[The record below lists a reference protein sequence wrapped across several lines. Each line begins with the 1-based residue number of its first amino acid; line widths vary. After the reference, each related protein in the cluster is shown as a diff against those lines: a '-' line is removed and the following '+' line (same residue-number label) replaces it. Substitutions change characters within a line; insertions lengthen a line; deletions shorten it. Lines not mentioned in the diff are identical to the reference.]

1 LSRLLGL
8 DWGEKR
14 TGVAISDDRGI
25 FAVGYAIWPT
35 ADLLSNLT
43 RTVKEE
49 GITAVVVG
57 YPLTLR
63 GEAGPKA
70 QQVDRVIAR
79 LQAEGY
85 SVLRWDERYTT
96 QDASRALSRLG
107 ISQRKQR
114 GRIDMSAAVLML
126 QGYLDSLN
134 AEGKETGG
142 G

>member
-1 LSRLLGL
+1 MSRLLGL

-14 TGVAISDDRGI
+14 TGVAISDDRGLL
-25 FAVGYAIWPT
+25 AVGYAVWPT
-35 ADLLSNLT
+35 SDLLSCLA
-43 RTVKEE
+43 RAVKDEAVA
-49 GITAVVVG
+49 AVVVG

-70 QQVDRVIAR
+70 REVDRVIAR

-85 SVLRWDERYTT
+85 SVQRWDERYTT
-96 QDASRALSRLG
+96 QDASRALSQLG

-126 QGYLDSLN
+126 QGYLDSLH
-134 AEGKETGG
+134 AEGKDYGG